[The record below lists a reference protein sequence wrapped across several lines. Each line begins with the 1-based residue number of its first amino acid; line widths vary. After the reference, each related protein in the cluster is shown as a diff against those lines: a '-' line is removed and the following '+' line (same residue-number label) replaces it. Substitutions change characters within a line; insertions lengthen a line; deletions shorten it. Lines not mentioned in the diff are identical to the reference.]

1 MARKK
6 KPFKKFLVIASV
18 LVALELVLILMY
30 SSGEQPDFVAA
41 MNSQIAEDKR
51 IPPEKRTAVKLQLA
65 LNDYRVKNNRWPNK
79 LDDLVPVYF
88 ERTPIDPETGTVF
101 KYTVEG
107 NRYFLGE
114 RADKNSKT
122 KSGASSKA
130 SESQAEQLALVASLD
145 QESGEDAFIY
155 DPQGKRD
162 PFRSHDFSAKPRED
176 HTGQPLEN
184 YTYDDLTLTAVL
196 KGLDTPKAIV
206 EIPSGRGYTV
216 TLGEPIGSSGG
227 KIVEIKADKLVI
239 LETTIEF
246 TGEKRTRTIEMYLR

>member
-6 KPFKKFLVIASV
+6 RPFKKFLVIASV
-18 LVALELVLILMY
+18 LVVLELVLILMY
-30 SSGEQPDFVAA
+30 SSGERPDFVAA
-41 MNSQIAEDKR
+41 MNNQIASDKR

-65 LNDYRVKNNRWPNK
+65 LNDYRVKNNRWPAK

-88 ERTPIDPETGTVF
+88 ERAPIDPETGTIF

-114 RADKNSKT
+114 RTAKDSKQ
-122 KSGASSKA
+122 KPGAAGAA

-145 QESGEDAFIY
+145 QKGEDETFIY
-155 DPQGKRD
+155 DPQGKED
-162 PFRSHDFSAKPRED
+162 PFRSHDFSAKPRD
-176 HTGQPLEN
+176 NQTGQPLEN
-184 YTYDDLTLTAVL
+184 YTYDELTLTAVL

-206 EIPSGRGYTV
+206 ETPSGRGYTV

-227 KIVEIKADKLVI
+227 KIVEIEEDKLII
-239 LETTIEF
+239 LETTVEF